1 MGIDR
6 KYFEPKS
13 NMKPR
18 WQAMWGDFAEDVHV
32 ISRSPDA
39 VSDYGFTFAGW
50 TPSSRAPP
58 QPSGACTPTAS
69 RWCIASRPAS
79 GLGRRLRSR
88 YLHLCVG
95 TRREKERHK
104 AKARSMILAKLRKRE
119 LSKWPN

>member
-1 MGIDR
+1 MGIGR

-50 TPSSRAPP
+50 TPSKS
-58 QPSGACTPTAS
+58 CPTATEWS
-69 RWCIASRPAS
+69 MHPNGKQVVYRVTARVRFGPPVEVTVLAP
-79 GLGRRLRSR
+79 
-88 YLHLCVG
+88 LCRDA
-95 TRREKERHK
+95 TEKERHK
-104 AKARSMILAKLRKRE
+104 AKARSMILAKLRKAGVE
-119 LSKWPN
+119 